1 MRKKTSPEVL
11 APIDLAYM
19 SRLNEKARRS
29 FLTSKAADLKA
40 KGFSYREV
48 SKKMRTSTHTI
59 KNGIKE
65 LLDEEAPKGGRI
77 RRSGAGRKR
86 VLPQHPEWKQ
96 AVVRIIE
103 PHMAGLPQ
111 NENVVWIS
119 LTVIQ
124 IMNELAKA
132 GYEISR

>member
-19 SRLNEKARRS
+19 SRLNEKDRRS
-29 FLTSKAADLKA
+29 FLASKAADLKA
-40 KGFSYREV
+40 KGFSYCEV

-65 LLDEEAPKGGRI
+65 LLYEEAPKGGRI
-77 RRSGAGRKR
+77 RRSGAVRKR
-86 VLPQHPEWKQ
+86 VLQQHPEWKQ

-111 NENVVWIS
+111 N
-119 LTVIQ
+119 
-124 IMNELAKA
+124 
-132 GYEISR
+132 

>member
-19 SRLNEKARRS
+19 SRLNEKGRRS
-29 FLTSKAADLKA
+29 FLASKAADLKA

-65 LLDEEAPKGGRI
+65 LLYDEAPKGGRI
-77 RRSGAGRKR
+77 RRYGAGRKC

-132 GYEISR
+132 SYEISR